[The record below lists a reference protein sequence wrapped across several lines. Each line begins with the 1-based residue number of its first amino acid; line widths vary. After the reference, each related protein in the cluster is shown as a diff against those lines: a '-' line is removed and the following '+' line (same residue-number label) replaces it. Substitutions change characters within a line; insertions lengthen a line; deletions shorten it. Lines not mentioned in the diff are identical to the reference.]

1 MALTN
6 LNKLFVRVTE
16 AGLRDAVITKSVTDN
31 DIYFFRHTQ
40 DIVTLCAAYCLSSD
54 VHV

>member
-16 AGLRDAVITKSVTDN
+16 AGLRDAVIAKSRESN
-31 DIYFFRHTQ
+31 NNKIY
-40 DIVTLCAAYCLSSD
+40 
-54 VHV
+54 